1 MSKPANPLE
10 LVDRYL
16 QSVHFW
22 LPRTQ
27 RQEEI
32 LAELGEDLRSQIDA
46 REQELGHPLNADE
59 VAEILR
65 RCGPPMVVAARLG
78 PNSHLIGPTLFP
90 IYWFVLKMVLFWIL
104 VPVFVF
110 IVGPVNVVNSS
121 GNWGTAIADT
131 IGNLWTGL
139 LLAAGTITLVF
150 AILERT
156 HAHAAIECK
165 WDPFKLPP
173 LKKRQEKK
181 TSLAQTVCE
190 LAFNVFGLI
199 WLLLVPHYPWLIFG
213 PAASI
218 LSVGPIWREFYG
230 AILFMTVF
238 ALMRSSVTLAR
249 PQWEWFPSTA
259 QLLQTIMGMV
269 ILKFMLDAAGV
280 TANGSWH
287 PFVVV
292 AESVRHSAQYARV
305 AAIVNASILIAMTAT
320 WLGFSIAVVVQAWEV
335 LRYVRKRVSEAGE
348 AAALLLR

>member
-10 LVDRYL
+10 LVERYL

-22 LPRTQ
+22 LPKTQ
-27 RQEEI
+27 RQDEI

-46 REQELGHPLNADE
+46 REEELGRPANADE
-59 VAEILR
+59 VAEILK
-65 RCGPPMVVAARLG
+65 RCGSPMVVAARLG
-78 PNSHLIGPTLFP
+78 PRSHLVGPTLFP

-104 VPVFVF
+104 IPVFIF
-110 IVGPVNVVNSS
+110 IVGPVNVANSG
-121 GNWGTAIADT
+121 GNWGAAIGNT
-131 IGNLWTGL
+131 IGNLWSGL
-139 LLAAGTITLVF
+139 FIAAGTITLVF

-156 HAHAAIECK
+156 HAHVAIECK

-173 LKKRQEKK
+173 VKKRQEKK

-218 LSVGPIWREFYG
+218 LSVGPIWHAFYG
-230 AILFMTVF
+230 AIIFLTVF
-238 ALMRSSVTLAR
+238 ALFRSTLTLAR
-249 PQWEWFPSTA
+249 PQWGWFPPAT
-259 QLLQTIMGMV
+259 QLLQTIIGMV

-280 TANGSWH
+280 TTNGTWH

-292 AESVRHSAQYARV
+292 AEGVRNSVQYVRV
-305 AAIVNASILIAMTAT
+305 AAVVNASIMIGMTAA
-320 WLGFSIAVVVQAWEV
+320 WLGFSIAVVVQTWR
-335 LRYVRKRVSEAGE
+335 LLQYVSKRVSDAAE
-348 AAALLLR
+348 AALLLR